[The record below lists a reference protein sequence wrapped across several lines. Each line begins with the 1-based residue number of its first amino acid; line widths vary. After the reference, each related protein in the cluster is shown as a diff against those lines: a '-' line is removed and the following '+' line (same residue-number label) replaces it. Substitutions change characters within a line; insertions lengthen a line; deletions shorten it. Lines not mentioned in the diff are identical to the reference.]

1 MASFIFN
8 DKGEITEKAIIG
20 PEQGIYGFE
29 IDPGKW
35 HSLLVLE
42 DDTVVYEIKSG
53 PYAPISAS
61 DTAPWTPAPDDAEAV
76 EGFLKKL
83 KDEIEK
89 F

>member
-1 MASFIFN
+1 MVLKSIRGN
-8 DKGEITEKAIIG
+8 G
-20 PEQGIYGFE
+20 
-29 IDPGKW
+29 